1 MGIVTYNLT
10 NWEQGS
16 INTSG
21 DTSSSSRIRTP
32 DYIELT
38 PNATVEYKVT
48 VVDTNG
54 NSLRWNPMLYNAS
67 KQCIKDGGWQNS
79 GTTWTNT
86 DQARYVRFC
95 LSYSSGDIT
104 PSNLGSC
111 VFEYDAHINWLMND
125 GEYPYLDSVPTTPL
139 AFNEPYPIILMTQSD
154 GKYPKFESLNLIDF
168 SPDYPIILMTQRTNE
183 YPKLESLD
191 SKNLGAFGHC
201 NTLKSITIPLSCTSI
216 GKHTFTESGIKNV
229 TLPNNC
235 TYYSTSFP
243 QDCNIIGGQLIE

>member
-1 MGIVTYNLT
+1 MSIVTYNLT

-48 VVDTNG
+48 AVDTNG

-67 KQCIKDGGWQNS
+67 KQCIRDGGWQNS

-86 DQARYVRFC
+86 DQAKYVRFC
-95 LSYSSGDIT
+95 LSYSSGDIS

-111 VFEYDAHINWLMND
+111 IFEYNDMMNWYVIN
-125 GEYPYLDSVPTTPL
+125 GELTNTNFIDDVQYAMTQ
-139 AFNEPYPIILMTQSD
+139 PYPKELWRVGTGGILTHELLPN
-154 GKYPKFESLNLIDF
+154 KID
-168 SPDYPIILMTQRTNE
+168 
-183 YPKLESLD
+183 
-191 SKNLGAFGHC
+191 LGAFA
-201 NTLKSITIPLSCTSI
+201 NATQLRQISIPKSCKKI
-216 GKHTFTESGIKNV
+216 GKEAFRNTQLASV
-229 TLPNNC
+229 TIASDC
-235 TYYSTSFP
+235 TYYDTSFP
-243 QDCNIIGGQLIE
+243 EGCAVNFYPD